1 MDKFTLYPDGKYD
14 NHATNELPLNKLA
27 EFETEVKIDAGGYPY
42 IPIIELYDYEKDV
55 PLAKKGDKVKVIILK
70 EE

>member
-1 MDKFTLYPDGKYD
+1 MDKFTLYPEDKYD

-27 EFETEVKIDAGGYPY
+27 EFETKVKIDAGGYPY
-42 IPIIELYDYEKDV
+42 IPIIELYDYEKDI
-55 PLAKKGDKVKVIILK
+55 PLANVGDEVKVIIIK